1 MPIVLFKNPEIK
13 RNSWLDFSLQRLVAM
28 PLIIGLILFIA
39 YWDGK
44 DSTVYNQESSS
55 YEVVNKGFDQLF
67 LAALVLFFTIT
78 VAWGSKNANNSILE
92 EYNNRTWD
100 WQRGHNLSPWEM
112 TLGKLFGSTLYNWY
126 GGICCLGAMV
136 FSWPFLRGNQSDFA
150 LKILVLIVTALS
162 CHAISMIL
170 ALLAIRKSDGRGKIK
185 NGLYVFVV
193 LYGFFNIISPYL
205 TEFQNSLFNG
215 SNSADTVDWY
225 GISINLSLYHLI
237 HITIVLAWSILGLY
251 RNFRTEYQ
259 YLNGSFVWIGF
270 LAYLIVNQLGTSFG
284 FNFLEQKIQFGIST
298 RVFISCLYL
307 IYLIGILS
315 YAVLILEPK
324 NFINWKKFLE
334 GLKSRNWKQ
343 VNHHAPLWLLT
354 YVIFWKVII
363 FTIGVW
369 VISGFGKIGNL
380 PIVSE
385 ALRNFGFSTWYVP
398 FLLVALPL
406 FMARDFSIMLYL
418 HAAPRH
424 KRALGA
430 TLLYLFILYILTPI
444 LLYTIDAQ
452 KLIFL
457 FLPFGEFAQLSWI
470 SALIQTGIIFFLL
483 SSKFR
488 KRLETEI
495 E

>member
-1 MPIVLFKNPEIK
+1 
-13 RNSWLDFSLQRLVAM
+13 
-28 PLIIGLILFIA
+28 
-39 YWDGK
+39 
-44 DSTVYNQESSS
+44 
-55 YEVVNKGFDQLF
+55 
-67 LAALVLFFTIT
+67 
-78 VAWGSKNANNSILE
+78 
-92 EYNNRTWD
+92 
-100 WQRGHNLSPWEM
+100 
-112 TLGKLFGSTLYNWY
+112 
-126 GGICCLGAMV
+126 
-136 FSWPFLRGNQSDFA
+136 
-150 LKILVLIVTALS
+150 
-162 CHAISMIL
+162 
-170 ALLAIRKSDGRGKIK
+170 
-185 NGLYVFVV
+185 
-193 LYGFFNIISPYL
+193 
-205 TEFQNSLFNG
+205 
-215 SNSADTVDWY
+215 
-225 GISINLSLYHLI
+225 
-237 HITIVLAWSILGLY
+237 
-251 RNFRTEYQ
+251 
-259 YLNGSFVWIGF
+259 
-270 LAYLIVNQLGTSFG
+270 
-284 FNFLEQKIQFGIST
+284 
-298 RVFISCLYL
+298 
-307 IYLIGILS
+307 
-315 YAVLILEPK
+315 
-324 NFINWKKFLE
+324 LE